1 MEAIINFLE
10 KYISQFGYLAIFIL
24 MFLESAC
31 VPIPSEI
38 TMPFGGFLAAIGNLN
53 LILVTMVGSLANL
66 FGSYAAYYIGKLGGR
81 PFLDKYGKYIL
92 LRKEELDKVDEWFNH
107 RGEITVFITRL
118 LPGIRTFISLPAG
131 MAKMNLT
138 KFSIYTILGVMPWCF
153 LLAYLGY
160 IFGENWKII
169 LNYYHKFEY
178 VFFAIIILII
188 VAFLIFMFIK
198 KRKQIL
204 K

>member
-24 MFLESAC
+24 MFLESVF
-31 VPIPSEI
+31 VPIPSEVI
-38 TMPFGGFLAAIGNLN
+38 MPFGGFLAATGKLN
-53 LILVTMVGSLANL
+53 LVLVTLVGSIANL
-66 FGSYAAYYIGKLGGR
+66 FSSYAVYYIGKLGGR
-81 PFLDKYGKYIL
+81 PFLEKYGKHVFL
-92 LRKEELDKVDEWFNH
+92 GKEELDKAEKWFNH
-107 RGEITVFITRL
+107 RGELTVFITRL
-118 LPGIRTFISLPAG
+118 LPGIRTLISLPAG

-138 KFSIYTILGVMPWCF
+138 KFSIYTILGVIPWCF

-169 LNYYHKFEY
+169 LDYYNKFEY
-178 VFFAIIILII
+178 IFFAIIILII
-188 VAFLIFMFIK
+188 VAFLIFVFIR